1 MRLESWSPV
10 RVAKRVMLSAIL
22 VCAVLGLATL
32 PAAGGTFPKMD
43 VKLAHVIPVETSLN
57 KGAVKFSEL
66 MKERTGG
73 AVTVQVFPNGQL
85 GSEKD
90 IVEQVRNGLIHMA
103 VIGGTFLANIDGWGA
118 IGVFAM
124 PYVMKTATEEEQLPV
139 LNRLARGPILK
150 EAVAK
155 APGISSLRA
164 LDMNWFYG
172 MRHLTTGKKSVTKV
186 DDIKG
191 MKIRTPDAPL
201 ARLPMAALGAAVTP
215 LSMQEVYSALQM
227 GVVDGQENPINT
239 IFTAKLYE
247 VQKYIILTGHQT
259 QNLCMII
266 NEKFYQGLSPELKAV
281 FDKTAIDAGDYQ
293 SDLQVKVNKDNLEEM
308 KKKGV
313 LVNTVNRAEFAE
325 KTKDA
330 WRDFESKLGKGLYE
344 KIVDAQ
350 K

>member
-1 MRLESWSPV
+1 MTQRFVLTVS
-10 RVAKRVMLSAIL
+10 VAISLLFA
-22 VCAVLGLATL
+22 GLAFS
-32 PAAGGTFPKMD
+32 PRGSIAGAPSFPKMD
-43 VKLAHVIPVETSLN
+43 IKLAHVIPVETSVN
-57 KGAVKFSEL
+57 KGSVKFSEL

-73 AVTVQVFPNGQL
+73 AINVQVFPNGQL

-139 LNRLARGPILK
+139 LNRMARGPILQ
-150 EAVAK
+150 EATAK
-155 APGISSLRA
+155 APGISSLRV
-164 LDMNWFYG
+164 LDPNWFYG
-172 MRHLTTGKKSVTKV
+172 MRHLTTGKKQVVKV

-239 IFTAKLYE
+239 IYTAKLYE
-247 VQKYIILTGHQT
+247 VQKYITLTGHQT

-281 FDKTAIDAGDYQ
+281 FDKTAMDAGDFQ
-293 SDLQVKVNKDNLEEM
+293 SDLQVKVNKENLEDM

-313 LVNTVNRAEFAE
+313 VVNTVNRTEFAE
-325 KTKDA
+325 KTKNA
-330 WRDFESKLGKGLYE
+330 WKDFEGKLGKGLYE
-344 KIVDAQ
+344 KILAAQ
-350 K
+350 N

>member
-1 MRLESWSPV
+1 
-10 RVAKRVMLSAIL
+10 
-22 VCAVLGLATL
+22 
-32 PAAGGTFPKMD
+32 
-43 VKLAHVIPVETSLN
+43 
-57 KGAVKFSEL
+57 
-66 MKERTGG
+66 
-73 AVTVQVFPNGQL
+73 
-85 GSEKD
+85 
-90 IVEQVRNGLIHMA
+90 
-103 VIGGTFLANIDGWGA
+103 
-118 IGVFAM
+118 
-124 PYVMKTATEEEQLPV
+124 
-139 LNRLARGPILK
+139 
-150 EAVAK
+150 
-155 APGISSLRA
+155 
-164 LDMNWFYG
+164 MNWFYG
-172 MRHLTTGKKSVTKV
+172 MRHLTTGKKQVAKA

-247 VQKYIILTGHQT
+247 VQKYITLTGHQT

-313 LVNTVNRAEFAE
+313 VVNTVNRAEFSE

-330 WRDFESKLGKGLYE
+330 WKDFESKLGKGLYE

>member
-1 MRLESWSPV
+1 MTRRSV
-10 RVAKRVMLSAIL
+10 LS
-22 VCAVLGLATL
+22 VGLALSMLLIGMTL
-32 PAAGGTFPKMD
+32 APRESVSGTATFPKMD
-43 VKLAHVIPVETSLN
+43 IKLAHVIPVETSVN
-57 KGAVKFSEL
+57 KGSVRFSEL
-66 MKERTGG
+66 MKERTDG

-124 PYVMKTATEEEQLPV
+124 PYVMKAPTEEEQLPV
-139 LNRLARGPILK
+139 LNRLARGPILT
-150 EAVAK
+150 EALAK

-164 LDMNWFYG
+164 LDLNWFYG

-247 VQKYIILTGHQT
+247 VQKYITLTGHQT

-266 NEKFYQGLSPELKAV
+266 NEKFYQGLSPELKTV
-281 FDKTAIDAGDYQ
+281 FDRTAIDAGNFQ
-293 SDLQVKVNKDNLEEM
+293 SDLQVKVNKENLEEM
-308 KKKGV
+308 KKKGIV
-313 LVNTVNRAEFAE
+313 VNTVNRAEFAE

-330 WRDFESKLGKGLYE
+330 WKEFESKLGKGLYE
-344 KIVDAQ
+344 KILAAQ
-350 K
+350 N

>member
-1 MRLESWSPV
+1 VVKQGVRLGALLS
-10 RVAKRVMLSAIL
+10 VACGVA
-22 VCAVLGLATL
+22 AL
-32 PAAGGTFPKMD
+32 PAGAGTFPKME
-43 VKLAHVIPVETSLN
+43 VKLAHVIPVETSVN
-57 KGAVKFSEL
+57 KGSLKFAEL

-73 AVTVQVFPNGQL
+73 AMAVQVFPNGQL

-118 IGVFAM
+118 MGVLAM
-124 PYVMKTATEEEQLPV
+124 PYVMKAATEEEQLPIFSK
-139 LNRLARGPILK
+139 LARGPIIQ
-150 EAVAK
+150 EATAK

-164 LDMNWFYG
+164 LDANWFYG
-172 MRHLTTGKKSVTKV
+172 MRHLTTGKKQVVKA
-186 DDIKG
+186 DDMKG

-239 IFTAKLYE
+239 IYTAKLYE
-247 VQKYIILTGHQT
+247 VQKYITLTGHQT

-266 NEKFYQGLSPELKAV
+266 NERFYQGLSPEIKTL
-281 FDKTAIDAGDYQ
+281 FDKTAIEAGDFQ
-293 SDLQVKVNKDNLEEM
+293 NNLQVRVNKENLEEM

-313 LVNTVNRAEFAE
+313 VVSTVNRPEFAE
-325 KTKDA
+325 KTKNA
-330 WRDFESKLGKGLYE
+330 WKEFESKIGKGLYE
-344 KIVDAQ
+344 KIVAAQ
-350 K
+350 N